1 MPPLVDTNIVT
12 APGSSLT
19 PSTSGLAQL
28 IGNALQKKQQ
38 IDREDARLKQVE
50 DAKKVQQVSK
60 TNAAQ
65 LLRVRNIKDF
75 QTQRKELAK
84 LGQAEIAA
92 GRDPSL
98 FVEAL
103 NANTPDD
110 LNLAITRAATAQGN
124 ADKLIEAGL
133 KDQEGAKPSIKAGVS
148 PSGEAGFFAVT
159 PEGATQI
166 PGITP
171 VKKVPLVQ
179 IGGGREEQKE
189 LAKLRAQDL
198 STLRA
203 KGSEAE
209 EQITSLNILENIDV
223 STGAAEPMKQSIAN
237 FAEAFGIDASSLADV
252 AQGQAFTAEAGKVV
266 LRVLATQKG
275 PQTDNDRANIAKT
288 ISRLGNRPEANVFIN
303 NAARATAERTIEQR
317 DFFDN
322 WLDQNDTLKGASSA
336 WNKHKK
342 DTPMVSQFV
351 RNEAGLPVFFFRF
364 RDRVRQANQGA
375 SDAQIIEAW
384 KAQELAAKAQGK

>member
-1 MPPLVDTNIVT
+1 MPPLVDTSLVSS
-12 APGSSLT
+12 PGSSLT

-28 IGNALQKKQQ
+28 IGNAIQKKQTA
-38 IDREDARLKQVE
+38 DREDARLKQIE

-65 LLRVRNIKDF
+65 LLRVRGIKDF

-103 NANTPDD
+103 NANSPDE

-133 KDQEGAKPSIKAGVS
+133 SQVKSKPSIKAGVG
-148 PSGEAGFFAVT
+148 PSGEPGFFAVT
-159 PEGATQI
+159 PEGAEQI
-166 PGITP
+166 PGIKP
-171 VKKVPLVQ
+171 AKRAPLVQ
-179 IGGGREEQKE
+179 IGGGKEEQKE

-203 KGSEAE
+203 KGGEAE
-209 EQITSLNILENIDV
+209 QQIVSLNILDNIDV
-223 STGAAEPMKQSIAN
+223 STGAAEPMKQALAN
-237 FAEAFGIDASSLADV
+237 FAEGFGVDASSLADV

-317 DFFDN
+317 DFFDD
-322 WLDQNDTLKGASSA
+322 WLDQNDTLKGAASG
-336 WNKHKK
+336 WNKKKK
-342 DTPMVSQFV
+342 DVPMISQFV

-364 RDRVRQANQGA
+364 RDRVKQANPDA
-375 SDAQIIEAW
+375 SDEQIVDAW
-384 KAQELAAKAQGK
+384 KSQEASARAKRK